1 MLQAQPNAEPC
12 GGGVGVGFSP
22 SCSTGSAMTAHT
34 QHPSP
39 RRRHQKRP
47 RAAHQSRQRPAR
59 DTPAAVTPGRAGQ
72 PQRRSRRAKHT
83 HQRTR
88 RAPQTRRPAAQ
99 PDASPAPLHWPRRT
113 AEQAGRQRGRQRQYL
128 PRRLCP
134 PRRWPPPARRSGS
147 GRGPAPPRLRLVP
160 SRGLGL
166 CCTYTAVGAVLALVL
181 AGRQAGAGGRSRRE
195 RRQGGA
201 RGPRGVRAR
210 RKLCGAGGLAAPRVV
225 RWRGRT
231 SN

>member
-88 RAPQTRRPAAQ
+88 RAPQTRRPEAQ
-99 PDASPAPLHWPRRT
+99 PDASPAPSTGHGAQQSRP
-113 AEQAGRQRGRQRQYL
+113 AANAAGNVSTSAIMSPAAVATSSAALRQRSRSSASSAAAGAIERAWFVLHIHR
-128 PRRLCP
+128 C
-134 PRRWPPPARRSGS
+134 WRRS
-147 GRGPAPPRLRLVP
+147 RPRP
-160 SRGLGL
+160 
-166 CCTYTAVGAVLALVL
+166 
-181 AGRQAGAGGRSRRE
+181 GRQAGAGGRSRRE

>member
-99 PDASPAPLHWPRRT
+99 PGPTRRLALATAHSRAGRPPTRQATSVPTSAIMSPAAVATSSAALRQRSRSSASSAAAGAIERAWFVLHIHRCWRRSRPRPGRP
-113 AEQAGRQRGRQRQYL
+113 AGR
-128 PRRLCP
+128 
-134 PRRWPPPARRSGS
+134 RWRAQQARE
-147 GRGPAPPRLRLVP
+147 A
-160 SRGLGL
+160 
-166 CCTYTAVGAVLALVL
+166 T
-181 AGRQAGAGGRSRRE
+181 GGRE
-195 RRQGGA
+195 RPTGGA
-201 RGPRGVRAR
+201 RAPQAVRRRRAGRPSSRTLAR
-210 RKLCGAGGLAAPRVV
+210 PHI
-225 RWRGRT
+225 
-231 SN
+231 